1 MSFGAPH
8 EVKTVE
14 SKKNTSNL
22 PIFRCNLTMKAI
34 CREYQT
40 GLALLKVN
48 PHVSKLEPVS
58 DILYVRAQ
66 DISWKP
72 SDQVPGALELEPL
85 MKCQQWVI

>member
-1 MSFGAPH
+1 
-8 EVKTVE
+8 
-14 SKKNTSNL
+14 
-22 PIFRCNLTMKAI
+22 MKAI

-48 PHVSKLEPVS
+48 SHVSKLEPVS